1 MFELACV
8 FFFHLK
14 EMPSK
19 GYYDILSSVMML
31 RKEITVS
38 DEIVCHLLAFVV
50 LIPGQLNWKQ
60 PSAV

>member
-1 MFELACV
+1 
-8 FFFHLK
+8 
-14 EMPSK
+14 MPSK